1 MNNHTFFTKL
11 SSPIGELLA
20 LSDGESLTGLYY
32 ENHRRGPTQ
41 AANWRHDAGPF
52 QRLQAELAA
61 YFAGELDKFS
71 LPLAPRG
78 TEFQREVWNELLR
91 IPRGKTLTY
100 GELAAKVGN
109 PKAVR
114 AAGAANARNP
124 ISIVIPCHRVIGA
137 NAAPTGYA
145 GGIERKQWLL
155 RHEARQQACLAP

>member
-1 MNNHTFFTKL
+1 MNNNTFYTKL

-32 ENHRRGPTQ
+32 ENHRRGPIQT
-41 AANWRHDAGPF
+41 ANLRRDVGPF
-52 QRLQAELAA
+52 QGLQAELAA
-61 YFAGELDKFS
+61 YFAGELDTFS
-71 LPLAPRG
+71 IQLAPRG

-91 IPRGKTLTY
+91 IPRGQTLTY

-124 ISIVIPCHRVIGA
+124 ISIIIPCHRVIGA
-137 NAAPTGYA
+137 NAALTGYA
-145 GGIERKQWLL
+145 GGVERKQWLL
-155 RHEARQQACLAP
+155 RHEARQQICLAP

>member
-1 MNNHTFFTKL
+1 MNNNTFYTKL

-32 ENHRRGPTQ
+32 ENHRRGPAQ
-41 AANWRHDAGPF
+41 AAHWRRDAGPC

-61 YFAGELDKFS
+61 YFASELDTFS
-71 LPLAPRG
+71 IPLAPRG

-114 AAGAANARNP
+114 A
-124 ISIVIPCHRVIGA
+124 
-137 NAAPTGYA
+137 
-145 GGIERKQWLL
+145 
-155 RHEARQQACLAP
+155 LA